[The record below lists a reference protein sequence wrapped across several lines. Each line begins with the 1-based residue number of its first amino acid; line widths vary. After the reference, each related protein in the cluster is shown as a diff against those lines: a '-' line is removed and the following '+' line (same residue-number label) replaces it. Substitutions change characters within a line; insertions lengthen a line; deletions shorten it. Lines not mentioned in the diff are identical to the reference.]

1 MTSHTSIQ
9 QYKTWNVDCSTDS
22 VGFLTCFTMLLQI
35 LNEASQLALTNFKNH
50 VSTNFERRTKA
61 WIMTKL
67 RAIQFIRTLS
77 TSNFNSWVRLVYWA
91 GTTVATTAAQLLPKY
106 TSLDPPPAPVLSAVE
121 GLVTIMHSRI
131 GVLPVTDTSLSD
143 KSGQYLKWL
152 HFILKDFEALHQ
164 AAQEGQRLPRLFSL
178 LPQKSNQT
186 AFITISTSSLHM

>member
-1 MTSHTSIQ
+1 MTSHTSQ
-9 QYKTWNVDCSTDS
+9 CKTWNADCSAFI
-22 VGFLTCFTMLLQI
+22 VGLLTCTMLLQI
-35 LNEASQLALTNFKNH
+35 LNEASLLALTNFKNH
-50 VSTNFERRTKA
+50 ISTNFERRTKA
-61 WIMTKL
+61 WIMHKL

-91 GTTVATTAAQLLPKY
+91 GTTVDKTAAQLLPKY
-106 TSLDPPPAPVLSAVE
+106 PSLAPPPAPVLSAVE

-131 GVLPVTDTSLSD
+131 GVLPVTDTSLSA

-164 AAQEGQRLPRLFSL
+164 AAQEGQRLPRLFRL

-186 AFITISTSSLHM
+186 AFITISTSSLHK